1 MKFKVHV
8 NYDPLCFIE
17 TIELPFIP
25 SIGMT
30 IAYSIQKELGV
41 ERRVVKIA
49 AVEFDT
55 SNGEFFV
62 EVDKTFNV

>member
-1 MKFKVHV
+1 MKFKVNI
-8 NYDPLCFIE
+8 NYYDTE

-30 IAYSIQKELGV
+30 IAYSIQKEWGI

-49 AVEFDT
+49 EVEFDT
-55 SNGEFFV
+55 SNGEFYV
-62 EVDKTFNV
+62 EVDKAFYV